1 MAVGDPCASRWDETR
16 ARGGLTAER
25 WQLRERVRFGADER
39 FAQGEKNTS
48 IVKELRVSERLM
60 ECWRRAWR
68 QGGRAAL
75 ASVGLPKL
83 TDDRFAELEKELARG
98 PAERPDV

>member
-1 MAVGDPCASRWDETR
+1 M
-16 ARGGLTAER
+16 
-25 WQLRERVRFGADER
+25 
-39 FAQGEKNTS
+39 
-48 IVKELRVSERLM
+48 SERLM